1 MVSAQ
6 NHTLSHARNGKRTYS
21 NIVAKRRPRSY
32 NAKTEENMM
41 SRKTAEV
48 ELHYE
53 RCCGIDVHKEMI
65 VACFRDGSKNTIK
78 EFGTTSKELQ
88 RLAEWLISVNC
99 EMTVMESTGSYWKP
113 VYNILELLG
122 VEGMVSNARDVKNL
136 PGRKTDVKDAE
147 WMARLLAQ
155 GLLRPSYTPDR
166 EQREL
171 REVTRYRRSL
181 TDERAREI
189 NRLGKMLEGANI
201 KLTSVVDNVLGS
213 SSRKLLEAALA
224 GEPLTELTIEGML
237 KGKIRGK
244 SALLADAMDGVL
256 SKTQRRLIRAVLD
269 HIDDMTRR
277 ISDMDDI
284 IRDEME
290 KYDEAIK
297 RLDNI
302 PGIGVSS
309 AQAILAEIG
318 LDMNQ
323 FPTAGHLAVWAGV
336 CPGNNVSAGKSK
348 SGRTRKGNQTL
359 RTTLVQCAQSATLT
373 KGSFFR
379 AQYDRLVVRR
389 GKNRAKM
396 AVAHSIIIAIWHMLK
411 HGTEYH
417 ELGGDY
423 YNRFNPEK
431 KINMYLKKLAE
442 LGWSPPDPAAA

>member
-1 MVSAQ
+1 M
-6 NHTLSHARNGKRTYS
+6 G
-21 NIVAKRRPRSY
+21 
-32 NAKTEENMM
+32 
-41 SRKTAEV
+41 RKTAEV

-53 RCCGIDVHKEMI
+53 RCCGLDVHKDLI
-65 VACFRDGSKNTIK
+65 VACFRDGSKSTVR
-78 EFGTTSKELQ
+78 EFGATSKEL
-88 RLAEWLISVNC
+88 RRMAEWLESVNC
-99 EMTVMESTGSYWKP
+99 DMAVMESTGSYWKP

-122 VEGMVSNARDVKNL
+122 VAVMVSNARDVKNL

-166 EQREL
+166 AQREL
-171 REVTRYRRSL
+171 REVTRYRKSL
-181 TDERAREI
+181 TEERAREI

-201 KLTSVVDNVLGS
+201 KLSSVVDDVTGK

-224 GEPLTELTIEGML
+224 GESLTEITIEGMVNR
-237 KGKIRGK
+237 KMRGK
-244 SALLADAMDGVL
+244 SALLVDAMDGVL
-256 SKTQRRLIRAVLD
+256 SNTQRLLIKAVLD

-277 ISDMDDI
+277 ISDLDDI

-297 RLDNI
+297 RLVKI

-309 AQAILAEIG
+309 AQTILAEIG

-348 SGRTRKGNQTL
+348 SGKTRKGNQTL
-359 RTTLVQCAQSATLT
+359 RTTLVQKAQSATLT
-373 KGSFFR
+373 KNTFFR
-379 AQYDRLVVRR
+379 AQYDRLLVRR

-411 HGTEYH
+411 HGTQYN
-417 ELGGDY
+417 ELGGGY
-423 YNRFNPEK
+423 YNSFNPEK
-431 KINMYLKKLAE
+431 KINMHLKKLAE
-442 LGWSPPDPAAA
+442 LGWKPPVPAVA

>member
-1 MVSAQ
+1 M
-6 NHTLSHARNGKRTYS
+6 G
-21 NIVAKRRPRSY
+21 RR
-32 NAKTEENMM
+32 
-41 SRKTAEV
+41 TAEV
-48 ELHYE
+48 ELQYE
-53 RCCGIDVHKEMI
+53 RCCGIDVHKDLI
-65 VACFRDGSKNTIK
+65 VACFRNGSKNTIK
-78 EFGTTSKELQ
+78 EYGATSKELQ
-88 RLAEWLISVNC
+88 KLAEWLESVDC

-122 VEGMVSNARDVKNL
+122 IEAMVSNARDVKNL
-136 PGRKTDVKDAE
+136 PGRKTDVRDAE

-155 GLLRPSYTPDR
+155 GLLRPSFVPDR

-171 REVTRYRRSL
+171 REVSRYRKSL
-181 TDERAREI
+181 TEERARDI

-201 KLTSVVDNVLGS
+201 KLSSVVDDVLS
-213 SSRKLLEAALA
+213 KSSRKLLGAALE
-224 GEPLTELTIEGML
+224 GEPITDITIEGML
-237 KGKIRGK
+237 YRKMKGK
-244 SALLADAMDGVL
+244 SALLVDAMDGVL
-256 SKTQRRLIRAVLD
+256 SKTQRLLIKAVLD

-277 ISDMDDI
+277 IADLDDI
-284 IRDEME
+284 IRGEME

-297 RLDNI
+297 RLDQI

-309 AQAILAEIG
+309 AQTILAEIG
-318 LDMNQ
+318 LDMDR

-336 CPGNNVSAGKSK
+336 CPGNNVSAGKST
-348 SGRTRKGNQTL
+348 SGKTRKGNQTL

-373 KGSFFR
+373 KGTFFR

-411 HGTEYH
+411 HNTEYN

-442 LGWSPPDPAAA
+442 LGWSPPIPETA

>member
-1 MVSAQ
+1 M
-6 NHTLSHARNGKRTYS
+6 G
-21 NIVAKRRPRSY
+21 
-32 NAKTEENMM
+32 
-41 SRKTAEV
+41 RKTAEV

-53 RCCGIDVHKEMI
+53 RCCGLDVHKDLI
-65 VACFRDGSKNTIK
+65 VACFRDGSKSTVR
-78 EFGTTSKELQ
+78 EFGATSKELQ
-88 RLAEWLISVNC
+88 KLAGWLHDVDC

-113 VYNILELLG
+113 VYNILEMLG
-122 VEGMVSNARDVKNL
+122 IEAMVSNAREVKNL

-147 WMARLLAQ
+147 WMSRLLAQ
-155 GLLRPSYTPDR
+155 GLLRPSFIPDR

-171 REVTRYRRSL
+171 REVTRYRKSL
-181 TDERAREI
+181 TEERAREI

-201 KLTSVVDNVLGS
+201 KITSVVDDVLGKN
-213 SSRKLLEAALA
+213 SRKLLEVALA
-224 GEPLTELTIEGML
+224 GEPITEISIEGML

-244 SALLADAMDGVL
+244 SALLVDAMDGVL
-256 SKTQRRLIRAVLD
+256 SKTQSLLIRAVLD

-277 ISDMDDI
+277 IDDLDDI
-284 IRDEME
+284 IRGEME

-297 RLDNI
+297 RLDEI
-302 PGIGVSS
+302 PGIGISS

-318 LDMNQ
+318 LDMYR

-348 SGRTRKGNQTL
+348 SGKTRMGNQTL
-359 RTTLVQCAQSATLT
+359 RTTLVQAAQSATLT
-373 KGSFFR
+373 QNSFFR

-396 AVAHSIIIAIWHMLK
+396 AVAHSIIIVIWHMLK
-411 HGTEYH
+411 HGTTYN

-423 YNRFNPEK
+423 YNKFSPEK

-442 LGWSPPDPAAA
+442 LGWVPPTPAAI